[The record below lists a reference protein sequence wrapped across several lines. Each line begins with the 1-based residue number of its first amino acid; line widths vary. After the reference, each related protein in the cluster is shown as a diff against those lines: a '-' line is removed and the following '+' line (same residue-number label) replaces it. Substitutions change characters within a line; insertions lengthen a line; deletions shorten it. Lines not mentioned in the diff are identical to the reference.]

1 MLLYWYWYLW
11 FWILILITNIAQI
24 LSLFFSLIRNGLY
37 EIFMSKSTAE
47 RLSKNKLGYLQLLY
61 QEAVPCCGSR
71 SGIRCLLDPW
81 IWDPEA
87 GRGFSGFRIPN
98 PRSLT
103 LTFES
108 SVTNFLLKS
117 AIILCQLAQYFFLYL
132 FKHKILSIQE
142 ICGCKKS
149 KTTHFFPFL
158 FCCYCWISDPGS
170 ETWDPGSG
178 IDKSQ
183 DPGAGINIPD
193 PQHCPEDVKFTYL
206 VFVMWTNMKHEG
218 RAMKQFLYVCAWKN
232 GQNEN

>member
-1 MLLYWYWYLW
+1 M
-11 FWILILITNIAQI
+11 ISRNKITNIPQI

-71 SGIRCLLDPW
+71 SGIWCLIDLW
-81 IWDPEA
+81 IWDPES

-108 SVTNFLLKS
+108 SVTNFLVKS
-117 AIILCQLAQYFFLYL
+117 AIILWQLAQFLFLYL

-142 ICGCKKS
+142 ICCCKKG
-149 KTTHFFPFL
+149 KTTHFSHSSFVA
-158 FCCYCWISDPGS
+158 IVGSVIRDP
-170 ETWDPGSG
+170 WSG
-178 IDKSQ
+178 IRDLRSR
-183 DPGAGINIPD
+183 IWN
-193 PQHCPEDVKFTYL
+193 
-206 VFVMWTNMKHEG
+206 W
-218 RAMKQFLYVCAWKN
+218 
-232 GQNEN
+232 